1 MQMVAVMCL
10 RGLNG
15 ITSER
20 LILSFPTCSEVC
32 DRPFCSFAH
41 FNVLFDC
48 GFLSVVN
55 MKNSLTVQNTYTET
69 DKWTEKQDGREM
81 NINNA

>member
-1 MQMVAVMCL
+1 MCL
-10 RGLNG
+10 RELNN

-20 LILSFPTCSEVC
+20 LILSVS
-32 DRPFCSFAH
+32 DKPFCSFTH
-41 FNVLFDC
+41 FNVLLEC

-55 MKNSLTVQNTYTET
+55 MKNGLRVQNTYTQT